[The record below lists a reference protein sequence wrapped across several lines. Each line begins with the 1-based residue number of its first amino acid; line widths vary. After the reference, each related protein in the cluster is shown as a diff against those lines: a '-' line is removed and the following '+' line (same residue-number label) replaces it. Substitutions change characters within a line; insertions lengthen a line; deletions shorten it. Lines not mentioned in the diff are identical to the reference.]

1 MLTPAG
7 CLHVGA
13 TKILLTFV
21 KNNLEI
27 TTTADKQISHAADLG
42 RGARLQVTATVVTGR
57 VADSEGIVGNMRSVV
72 PRPLEMEQMEQVLV
86 ILCLKIQS
94 FPLKVRKI
102 PSYILKTECISS

>member
-7 CLHVGA
+7 CLRAGA
-13 TKILLTFV
+13 TKRLLTFV

-27 TTTADKQISHAADLG
+27 TTTANKQISHAADLG

-57 VADSEGIVGNMRSVV
+57 VADSEGIVGNLQSVV
-72 PRPLEMEQMEQVLV
+72 PRPLEMDHVLV

-94 FPLKVRKI
+94 FPLKIRKI
-102 PSYILKTECISS
+102 PSYILKTEHISS